1 MAFQFIP
8 ETGEGI
14 PGANSYL
21 TIEQFYDY
29 SDLYGYDYSS
39 IDLQDIERKLIRSSS
54 FLDAEF
60 RFRYPGDRKKNQGLE
75 WPREDA
81 QYIDGEEIPEDVI
94 PPEVQTAVVEMFY
107 IVNQGVSIQPN
118 ISAEGR
124 VVMERVKADVI
135 EEEKRYIA
143 GGSRFARDTY
153 TAVEDALSRIT
164 GGLASL
170 YDLKIERVGGF
181 T

>member
-21 TIEQFYDY
+21 TVEEFQDY
-29 SDLYGYDYSS
+29 SDFLGYDSGQS
-39 IDLQDIERKLIRSSS
+39 LQEIEQKLIRSSA
-54 FLDAEF
+54 FLDSEF
-60 RFRYPGDRKKNQGLE
+60 RFRYPGDRKKGQGLE

-81 QYIDGEEIPEDVI
+81 TYIDGEDIAEDVV
-94 PPEVQTAVVEMFY
+94 PHEVKIATVELY
-107 IVNQGVSIQPN
+107 HIVNQGTNIQPN

-124 VVMERVKADVI
+124 VTMERIKADVI

-143 GGSRFARDTY
+143 GGSRLARDTY

>member
-14 PGANSYL
+14 QGANSYL
-21 TIEQFYDY
+21 TLEEFYDY
-29 SDLYGYDYSS
+29 SDLYGYDYSN
-39 IDLQDIERKLIRSSS
+39 IDLQEIEQKLIRSSS

-60 RFRYPGDRKKNQGLE
+60 RFRYPGDRPKGQGLE

-81 QYIDGEEIPEDVI
+81 EYIDGEEIPEDVV
-94 PPEVQTAVVEMFY
+94 PSEVKAATVEMFY
-107 IVNQGVSIQPN
+107 VVNQGVNIQPN
-118 ISAEGR
+118 ISTEGI
-124 VVMERVKADVI
+124 VSMERVKADVI
-135 EEEKRYIA
+135 EEEKRYTN
-143 GGSRFARDTY
+143 GGVRLSRTTY

-170 YDLKIERVGGF
+170 YDLKIIRVGGY